1 MWVRWDLR
9 VVVPD
14 PGTQYPIL
22 QRGWFRNRCGP
33 PVTSCCHTELG
44 IVCVCA
50 RLMYILLLTVAQAK
64 VQELLAE
71 QSTNNT
77 PAGRRAQLINRGRV
91 GQVARGGSAME
102 SRCKES
108 LASAGRKAG
117 SLCASWIKYGRA
129 VRFPPSP
136 GALGEGRGAG
146 FIKREGKTRTA
157 TVKRERE
164 KEKPCPHRWKMD
176 AEGNVGD
183 LEGVC
188 RSHLQSC
195 PCQHMADMVLLP
207 SIGCAR
213 CISSLY
219 LALPLSWWPPGLGSS
234 AGSHCALSSK
244 LQCVGKDGASPG
256 FLSGALMS
264 LVRGEKKG
272 LGYPMSEYACIRSIT
287 M

>member
-129 VRFPPSP
+129 VRFSPSSLR
-136 GALGEGRGAG
+136 LGLRERGWVY
-146 FIKREGKTRTA
+146 KTR
-157 TVKRERE
+157 
-164 KEKPCPHRWKMD
+164 
-176 AEGNVGD
+176 
-183 LEGVC
+183 
-188 RSHLQSC
+188 
-195 PCQHMADMVLLP
+195 
-207 SIGCAR
+207 
-213 CISSLY
+213 
-219 LALPLSWWPPGLGSS
+219 
-234 AGSHCALSSK
+234 
-244 LQCVGKDGASPG
+244 GKDKNSN
-256 FLSGALMS
+256 S
-264 LVRGEKKG
+264 
-272 LGYPMSEYACIRSIT
+272 
-287 M
+287 

>member
-1 MWVRWDLR
+1 
-9 VVVPD
+9 
-14 PGTQYPIL
+14 
-22 QRGWFRNRCGP
+22 
-33 PVTSCCHTELG
+33 
-44 IVCVCA
+44 
-50 RLMYILLLTVAQAK
+50 MYILLLTVAQAK

-157 TVKRERE
+157 TVNKERE
-164 KEKPCPHRWKMD
+164 K
-176 AEGNVGD
+176 N
-183 LEGVC
+183 
-188 RSHLQSC
+188 S
-195 PCQHMADMVLLP
+195 
-207 SIGCAR
+207 
-213 CISSLY
+213 
-219 LALPLSWWPPGLGSS
+219 
-234 AGSHCALSSK
+234 
-244 LQCVGKDGASPG
+244 
-256 FLSGALMS
+256 
-264 LVRGEKKG
+264 VRMGEKWTPKVTSG
-272 LGYPMSEYACIRSIT
+272 TLKVFVDPTSKAALANTWRTWSYCRRLAALDASHRYI
-287 M
+287 